1 MGEHV
6 ADDLFRI
13 VDISVQRSGGSEAH
27 FPRNPRD
34 HQLQLDN
41 FFRRHGHDYRRF
53 NYLGEWHSHPSFPP
67 FPSSTDIATMQEIVR
82 NPDVAVNF
90 LVLMIVRLKR
100 KSAIE
105 VSATAFSSG
114 NEPEAVHISL
124 EQTDDEIPSQG
135 WLCRIAEYF
144 SR

>member
-1 MGEHV
+1 
-6 ADDLFRI
+6 
-13 VDISVQRSGGSEAH
+13 
-27 FPRNPRD
+27 
-34 HQLQLDN
+34 
-41 FFRRHGHDYRRF
+41 
-53 NYLGEWHSHPSFPP
+53 
-67 FPSSTDIATMQEIVR
+67 MQEIVR